1 MKRILVVLGIV
12 FGYTLVV
19 ECASVGAPGFLPERG
34 RYIIGVEYNSVYN
47 LLDALLSMNF
57 SDRDENYIYD
67 NMKKH

>member
-34 RYIIGVEYNSVYN
+34 RYIIGVEYNSVS
-47 LLDALLSMNF
+47 L
-57 SDRDENYIYD
+57 NYILHG
-67 NMKKH
+67 NGINSAKTF